1 MQKNVETKGK
11 CRPNQTKFS
20 FGGTSAIITILG
32 LIIGLDS
39 TANPKVAIIGGIL
52 VIALADNI
60 SDSLG
65 IHIFQESECVD
76 KKEVWLS
83 TLTNFLTRLFV
94 SFSFV
99 ALVALLPMTLAVPC
113 SIIWGMGLLA
123 AISYAIA
130 RGRGLNPYPAILE
143 HFSIAIAV
151 IIASEFAGKWLIK
164 RF

>member
-1 MQKNVETKGK
+1 MSKTVDTKEK
-11 CRPNQTKFS
+11 CRLNQTKFS
-20 FGGTSAIITILG
+20 FGGTSAIVTILG
-32 LIIGLDS
+32 LIIGLDG

-83 TLTNFLTRLFV
+83 TFTNFFTRLFV
-94 SFSFV
+94 SLSFV
-99 ALVALLPMTLAVPC
+99 ALIALLPLNLAVPC
-113 SIIWGMGLLA
+113 SVIWGMGLLA
-123 AISYAIA
+123 AISYTIA
-130 RGRGLNPYPAILE
+130 KGRGLNPYPAILE

-151 IIASEFAGKWLIK
+151 IIASEFVGKWLIN

>member
-32 LIIGLDS
+32 LIIGLDG
-39 TANPKVAIIGGIL
+39 TANPKVVIISGIL

-83 TLTNFLTRLFV
+83 TVTNFFTRLFV
-94 SFSFV
+94 SLSFV
-99 ALVALLPMTLAVPC
+99 ALVAFLPLNLAVPC
-113 SIIWGMGLLA
+113 SVIWGMGLLA
-123 AISYAIA
+123 AISYSIA
-130 RGRGLNPYPAILE
+130 RGRGLNPYQSILE
-143 HFSIAIAV
+143 HFSIAIVV
-151 IIASEFAGKWLIK
+151 IIASEFVGKWLMK
-164 RF
+164 KF

>member
-39 TANPKVAIIGGIL
+39 TANPKVVIISGIL

>member
-1 MQKNVETKGK
+1 MPKPVETKER

-39 TANPKVAIIGGIL
+39 TVNPKVAIIGGIL

-83 TLTNFLTRLFV
+83 TITNFLTRFFV
-94 SFSFV
+94 SLSFV
-99 ALVALLPMTLAVPC
+99 ALIVLLPLSVAVPC

-123 AISYAIA
+123 TISYSIA
-130 RGRGLNPYPAILE
+130 KGRGLNPYPAILE

-151 IIASEFAGKWLIK
+151 IIASEFVGKWLIGK
-164 RF
+164 F